1 MWFHVT
7 MSVRS
12 LAAILLFT
20 LVTGAC
26 GDVLQGV
33 GDISAGIVR
42 GDPTSTTSTAPGQ
55 LDLRLS
61 PITQARW
68 INDEMGAATA
78 GLGLDDLVL
87 AVWLRG
93 DQVTPS
99 VQASRREIADLLPG
113 VEFPQLAPDGVSHV
127 SSQLV
132 YDVRTA
138 SLGVGT
144 SAAFGL
150 WVGEPYTAARSEAQ
164 LAVLRVGLKTFD
176 DGTPDNDVFSFSV
189 TDGRELSWVDGQ
201 YVYQLFCRTGVSP
214 EACEAMADST
224 IPLSLLIS
232 LPAPTGG

>member
-1 MWFHVT
+1 MVT

-12 LAAILLFT
+12 LATILMLA
-20 LVTGAC
+20 LVMGAC
-26 GDVLQGV
+26 GDTLQGV
-33 GDISAGIVR
+33 GDLSAGIVR
-42 GDPTSTTSTAPGQ
+42 GDQTSTTTTAPGQ
-55 LDLRLS
+55 LDLRLI
-61 PITQARW
+61 PITQALW
-68 INDEMGAATA
+68 INDELGAVTA
-78 GLGLDDLVL
+78 GLSSDDLLL

-93 DQVTPS
+93 DQVTQS

-113 VEFPQLAPDGVSHV
+113 IEFPQLAPGGVSHV

-132 YDVRTA
+132 YDVQTA

-176 DGTPDNDVFSFSV
+176 DGSPDNDVFSFSV
-189 TDGRELSWVDGQ
+189 ADGRELSWVDGR

-224 IPLSLLIS
+224 IPLSLLVS